1 MANYFANEDEPRYET
16 PSFRRSNAFAATARE
31 VKAVME
37 RVGIN
42 EVQNFSKFS
51 VTGSGAR
58 AWLDRIMAGRI
69 PDLGRVSLA
78 PMLSPKGRLIG
89 DFTISCLGEAE
100 FQLTSSYGY
109 QSVHERWL
117 RRHLEVGI
125 EIENISDRRTG
136 FQIAGPMARTCLL
149 YTSPS
154 PRDA

>member
-1 MANYFANEDEPRYET
+1 MPAARPFRTTPVYDIQQSLGAVFGQQFGLEVANYFASEDEPRYET

-31 VKAVME
+31 VKAVRE

-89 DFTISCLGEAE
+89 DFSISCLGEE
-100 FQLTSSYGY
+100 
-109 QSVHERWL
+109 
-117 RRHLEVGI
+117 
-125 EIENISDRRTG
+125 
-136 FQIAGPMARTCLL
+136 
-149 YTSPS
+149 
-154 PRDA
+154 